1 MVDEDGA
8 VAVVV
13 VVVVVV
19 GVGGVTGEAVGAWV
33 LAGRLLLLAM
43 VPFFAP
49 ILTDESVNIGSN
61 SNSKNAASATAATT
75 AHIRIHTKRMALL
88 LDAEAARNSLIC
100 CCWPRCPPLL
110 NNVVSSSTGI
120 ASAAV
125 FIPSGV
131 IAGSIR
137 AGRL

>member
-13 VVVVVV
+13 VVVGGVV
-19 GVGGVTGEAVGAWV
+19 GADVGAWV

-49 ILTDESVNIGSN
+49 ILTAEFVNIGSN
-61 SNSKNAASATAATT
+61 SSSRNAASATAATT
-75 AHIRIHTKRMALL
+75 AHIRIHTKRMALV
-88 LDAEAARNSLIC
+88 LDADAARNSLIC

-110 NNVVSSSTGI
+110 SNDVSSSIGI
-120 ASAAV
+120 ASAAAAV
-125 FIPSGV
+125 FMPSDV
-131 IAGSIR
+131 IAGSID